1 MRSRKIAFRRRK
13 VAAGVLFLF
22 YYDIAVKKIRIYL
35 QKVADNNIIELKEG
49 WDCHVKE
56 I

>member
-1 MRSRKIAFRRRK
+1 MPFFVRVEEKHICS
-13 VAAGVLFLF
+13 
-22 YYDIAVKKIRIYL
+22 VKKIRIYL
-35 QKVADNNIIELKEG
+35 QKVADNNIIVLKKG